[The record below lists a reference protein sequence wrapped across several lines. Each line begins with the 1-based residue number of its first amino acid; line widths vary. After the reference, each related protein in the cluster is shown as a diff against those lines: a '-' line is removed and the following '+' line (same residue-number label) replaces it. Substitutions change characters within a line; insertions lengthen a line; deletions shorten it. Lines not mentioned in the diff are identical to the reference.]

1 MVDGVQ
7 IRSADLESVEIAW
20 FSALCSDDY
29 EFLGIPDGRLRSSWP
44 HCRDIVLL
52 ADRLG
57 YNNVLLPN
65 GYIPGQDTLT
75 FAGGMAALTQQIS
88 LLVAIR
94 CGEYHPPMLARAI
107 SSLDHMLEGRLTINI
122 ISSDMPG
129 TQTQTHRRYRRSCE
143 VIEILKQAWTRDR
156 IEFNG
161 NFYQFDLPTDPVKPF
176 QQNGG
181 PLLYFGGI
189 SDAARDLCAR
199 HCDVFLMWPE
209 TEPQLIDTMRDMS
222 RRAADYDRVLDFGL
236 RIHIIVRE
244 TETAARLAAQRLVA
258 KLDDDVGQQIKHR
271 SQDSHSSGVRR
282 QDALRQQAD
291 PDGFI
296 EPGIWSGIGRAR
308 SGCGSAIVGD
318 PDQVLEK
325 INRYIDMGMRAFI
338 LSGYPHMD
346 ECDLFANYVLPKLK
360 TCKLGEVQGRLVEQ
374 PITPLT
380 TAQRK

>member
-1 MVDGVQ
+1 VVDGVQ
-7 IRSADLESVEIAW
+7 IRSADLESVEVAW

-29 EFLGIPDGRLRSSWP
+29 EFLGIPDGRLRSTWP

-75 FAGGMAALTQQIS
+75 FAGGVAALTQQIS

-107 SSLDHMLEGRLTINI
+107 SSLDHMLQGRLTINI

-129 TQTQTHRRYRRSCE
+129 TQTQRRYRRSCE

-161 NFYQFDLPTDPVKPF
+161 DFYQFDLPTDPVKPF

-222 RRAADYDRVLDFGL
+222 RRAAEYDRLIDFGL

-244 TETAARLAAQRLVA
+244 TETEARLAAQRLVA

-318 PDQVLEK
+318 PDQVLGK